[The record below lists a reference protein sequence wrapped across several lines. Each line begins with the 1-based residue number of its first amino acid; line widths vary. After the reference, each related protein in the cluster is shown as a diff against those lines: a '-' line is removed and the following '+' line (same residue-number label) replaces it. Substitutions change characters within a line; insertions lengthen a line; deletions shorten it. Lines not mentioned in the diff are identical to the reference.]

1 MKKRL
6 GQIVMTATA
15 VAAFGLI
22 TAGPASAASS
32 SCSSSGGTMCTS
44 ASIASNSGHQVCFG
58 GKHNALASWGRAEL
72 WDGDTGVMVGS
83 IATNGYRWQQA
94 CTGGLY
100 GQHYYLKGTGGFF
113 YGEVWN

>member
-1 MKKRL
+1 MKKRFT
-6 GQIVMTATA
+6 QIVMTATA
-15 VAAFGLI
+15 VAAFGLA
-22 TAGPASAASS
+22 TAGTASAASA

-44 ASIASNSGHQVCFG
+44 SSVAANGNHQVCFG

-100 GQHYYLKGTGGFF
+100 GQNYYLKGTGGFF